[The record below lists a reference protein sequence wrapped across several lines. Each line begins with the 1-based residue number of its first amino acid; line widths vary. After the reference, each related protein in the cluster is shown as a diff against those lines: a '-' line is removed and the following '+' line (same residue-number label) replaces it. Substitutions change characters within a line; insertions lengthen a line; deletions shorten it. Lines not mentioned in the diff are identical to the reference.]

1 MMVILAG
8 VIGIYHFFEHLD
20 VVPAMTGIAGLD
32 DLLLGWPMALALA
45 VGAAI
50 VYGK

>member
-1 MMVILAG
+1 MTVILAVVLG
-8 VIGIYHFFEHLD
+8 AYHFFEHLG
-20 VVPAMTGIAGLD
+20 VVPAMTGSSGVD
-32 DLLLGWPMALALA
+32 DLLVGWPTAIALA